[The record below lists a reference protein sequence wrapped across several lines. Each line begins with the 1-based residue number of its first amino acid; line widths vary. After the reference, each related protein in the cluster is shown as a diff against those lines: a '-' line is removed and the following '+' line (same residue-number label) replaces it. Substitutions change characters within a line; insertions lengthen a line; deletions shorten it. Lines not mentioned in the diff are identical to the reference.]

1 MNDDDFPLKITPEAA
16 DALKKALS
24 YDDQSKLRV
33 GMIRVAIQGG
43 GCSGLQYKLD
53 IDDINTIRDDDFIL
67 ELEDGVTIVVDG
79 YSATVLRGTTLNYID
94 TLMSAGFKFDNP
106 NAKRHC
112 GCGSSFGA

>member
-1 MNDDDFPLKITPEAA
+1 MSEEFPLKITPEAV

-24 YDDQSKLRV
+24 YDAQSKLRV

-53 IDDINTIRDDDFIL
+53 IDDTARDDDFIL
-67 ELEDGVTIVVDG
+67 ELEDGVTVVVDG
-79 YSATVLRGTTLNYID
+79 YSAVVLRGTTLDYVD